1 MKIAIIYHSG
11 YGHTKT
17 LAEAV
22 ARGAQSVE
30 GTEARLFFATDIT
43 PESTEAWEYLD
54 AADAHI
60 YGSPTYMGAISA
72 GLKQVFEQKPA
83 VERWMSGAWANKIGA
98 GFSNSSSPSGDKLNT
113 LVDLAIIGM
122 QFGLIW
128 VGLAEPPAGKDGGN
142 TEDVNRLGAWLG
154 AMAQSVGHDDPLPGD
169 LKTGESLG
177 KRVAEAAV
185 RWNAAK

>member
-30 GTEARLFFATDIT
+30 GTEVRLFPATEIT
-43 PESTEAWEYLD
+43 PESAEAWAYLD
-54 AADAHI
+54 EADAHI
-60 YGSPTYMGAISA
+60 YGSPTYMGSISA
-72 GLKQVFEQKPA
+72 GLKQLFEQPPA
-83 VERWMSGAWANKIGA
+83 IQRWAGGAWANKIAA
-98 GFSNSSSPSGDKLNT
+98 GFSNSSSPAGDKFNT
-113 LVDLAIIGM
+113 IVDLTVWAMQMGM
-122 QFGLIW
+122 IW
-128 VGLAEPPAGKDGGN
+128 VGLAEPPAGKHGGN
-142 TEDVNRLGAWLG
+142 IEEVNRLGGWIG

-177 KRVAEAAV
+177 QRVATATA
-185 RWNAAK
+185 RWNAGK